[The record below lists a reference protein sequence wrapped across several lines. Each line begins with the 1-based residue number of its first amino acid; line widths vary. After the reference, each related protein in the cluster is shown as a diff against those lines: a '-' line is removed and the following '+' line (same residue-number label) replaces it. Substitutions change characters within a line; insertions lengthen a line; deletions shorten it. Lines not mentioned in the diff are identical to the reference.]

1 LIQICEEK
9 CAEMI
14 PRTCRGMTPEQYVDL
29 YERVHKIVC
38 QKKYEM

>member
-1 LIQICEEK
+1 
-9 CAEMI
+9 
-14 PRTCRGMTPEQYVDL
+14 MTPEQYVDL